1 MLSFP
6 YIFISELQKLKS
18 ENLLTK
24 DHSETLDE
32 KLKKLRN
39 IFPTTDD
46 MSCSPCVDD
55 PKNLTLIDSSVEL
68 PSHELLDDVCSF
80 LISKIYFSI
89 IIFIS

>member
-1 MLSFP
+1 M
-6 YIFISELQKLKS
+6 QKLES
-18 ENLLTK
+18 ENLLTE

-39 IFPTTDD
+39 TFPTTD

-55 PKNLTLIDSSVEL
+55 PKILTLIDSSVEL

-80 LISKIYFSI
+80 LIRKIYFSI